1 MKSPR
6 FGNITQMNIQ
16 RLHMTF
22 KKNMILH
29 MKKFSII
36 SLGILATFQMV
47 KAQNISSKKWA
58 DLFSYN
64 NVLALKEDNGKIV
77 AATENGIFYYSVST
91 GEISKLSK
99 ANGLHEVKISAFDY
113 NPQTKIGL
121 VGYQNGSLDV
131 ITPQGITYVIDIP
144 IATGYN
150 GNKKINHISITGNKA
165 IISVGYGVSIFDLTK
180 KEFKDSAFF
189 VTGGIYQASNE
200 ATIKDNKV
208 FSVTNTGLKT
218 HDLNTTFPVFS
229 TWVTEMAGNFT
240 DIDSE
245 NTLAFSSSTTTYIYN
260 NGVSTPLPQ
269 TFGNVSDVV
278 VNADNIIVTDAARI
292 YSYNTNGTF
301 AGSITVGE
309 QCNTATKVGSK
320 IFCGTVLSGL
330 KSEDNISYKPDG
342 PYFNYSYKIRL
353 FNDNQILVSSGGRED
368 YNFNIS
374 NPKNPGFYYY
384 NGTEWVYSSYFIGNT
399 TVFNVLDA
407 IADPVNNG
415 EFFFTN
421 YNVNAGHGIY
431 KMKYN
436 AGSKDFDFVKRY
448 DVDAMNHY
456 NNRPVGFDFD
466 DQNNLFAT
474 LAFASST
481 YLSAGF
487 AYYNRGTDSFINKY
501 IVGSLNSGVQQP
513 VYHQNMFWA
522 PIPRSQNLLV
532 YDTKKTQSVTDDTFT
547 LLDIGN
553 ALPSNTISIAFDKS
567 NDAWIGTDTGL
578 RILPNAAAELPNNPQ
593 LEPIIIEQGGLAE
606 ELFRDAQILQIEV
619 DAGNQKWVSVDGG
632 GVYYLSATGE
642 QTIKHFT
649 KENSPLPTNS
659 VTDIKV
665 DKKTGKVYFV
675 TYQGIV
681 TYQGDVAD
689 VTSDF
694 GNVMVYP
701 NPVVYAQFK
710 GKVTIKGL
718 AEKTNIRITDAAG
731 NIVHSAVARSG
742 YYEWDLNNQRGKRV
756 ASGIYFVL
764 MTNEDAS
771 DKATAK
777 IAVVN

>member
-1 MKSPR
+1 
-6 FGNITQMNIQ
+6 
-16 RLHMTF
+16 
-22 KKNMILH
+22 
-29 MKKFSII
+29 MKKFAII

-77 AATENGIFYYSVST
+77 AATENGIFYYTVST

-150 GNKKINHISITGNKA
+150 GSKKINHISITGDRA
-165 IISVGYGVSIFDLTK
+165 VVSAGYGVSIFDLKK
-180 KEFKDSAFF
+180 KEFGDSAFF
-189 VTGGIYQASNE
+189 VTGGVYQASNE

-218 HDLNTTFPVFS
+218 HDLNTTFPVFT
-229 TWVTEMAGNFT
+229 TWITEMAGNFT

-245 NTLAFSSSTTTYIYN
+245 NTVAFSSATATYIYN
-260 NGVSTPLPQ
+260 NGVSTPLAQ
-269 TFGNVSDVV
+269 AFGNVTDVA
-278 VNADNIIVTDAARI
+278 VNADNIIITDDSRI

-301 AGSITVGE
+301 TGSVTVGE
-309 QCNTATKVGSK
+309 NCNTATKVGAK
-320 IFCGTVLSGL
+320 IFCGTILSGL
-330 KSEDNISYKPDG
+330 KSEDNVIYKPDG

-353 FNDNQILVSSGGRED
+353 FNDNQLLVSSGGREGR
-368 YNFNIS
+368 FNTGIV
-374 NPKNPGFYYY
+374 NPKNPGFYYF
-384 NGTEWVYSSYFIGNT
+384 NGIEWIYPSYFVGSST
-399 TVFNVLDA
+399 RFNVLDA
-407 IADPVNNG
+407 FADPANTNEV
-415 EFFFTN
+415 FFTN
-421 YNVNAGHGIY
+421 YNNAAGHGIY

-436 AGSKDFDFVKRY
+436 TGSKDFEFVKRY
-448 DVDAMNHY
+448 SLDPDNVFLR
-456 NNRPVGFDFD
+456 RPVGFAAD

-474 LAFASST
+474 IAFS
-481 YLSAGF
+481 G
-487 AYYNRGTDSFINKY
+487 NGTTTAITQYDRAADQFLLKDFGITSNGI
-501 IVGSLNSGVQQP
+501 QQP
-513 VYHQNMFWA
+513 LFSNDLLWI
-522 PIPRSQNLLV
+522 PIPRTSNFLV
-532 YDTKKTQSVTDDTFT
+532 YDTKKTASFSDDTQY
-547 LLDIGN
+547 LLSGSN
-553 ALPSNTISIAFDKS
+553 GFASNSVGTVSVALDKS
-567 NDAWIGTDTGL
+567 GDAWIGTDSGL
-578 RILPNAAAELPNNPQ
+578 RILTNAASEIKNNPQ
-593 LEPIIIEQGGLAE
+593 VEPIIIEQNGLAE
-606 ELFRDAQILQIEV
+606 ELFRDSNILQIEV
-619 DAGNQKWVSVDGG
+619 DGGNQKWVSVDGG
-632 GVYYLSATGE
+632 GVYYLSESGE
-642 QTIKHFT
+642 QVIKRFT
-649 KENSPLPTNS
+649 KENSPLPTNV

-665 DKKTGKVYFV
+665 DKKTGKVYFA
-675 TYQGIV
+675 TYEGIV

-694 GNVMVYP
+694 GNVLVYP